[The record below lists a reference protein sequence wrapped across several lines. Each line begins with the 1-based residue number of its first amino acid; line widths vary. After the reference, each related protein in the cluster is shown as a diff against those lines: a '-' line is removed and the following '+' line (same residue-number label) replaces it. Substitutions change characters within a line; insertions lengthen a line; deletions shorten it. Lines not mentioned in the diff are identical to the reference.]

1 MIRCAAR
8 DDAMTRDTL
17 STLDLSERPGQRV
30 IWIRRVPHYQIDG
43 PVELRPGERPF
54 AAGPHHD
61 AYVCMVEN
69 SVSVIALRPAFAPGG
84 AKP

>member
-1 MIRCAAR
+1 VK
-8 DDAMTRDTL
+8 DSL
-17 STLDLSERPGQRV
+17 STLGLDERPGQC
-30 IWIRRVPHYQIDG
+30 ITWIRRVPHYQTDG
-43 PVELRPGERPF
+43 ALELRPGERPF

-61 AYVCMVEN
+61 AYVCMVES

>member
-1 MIRCAAR
+1 MK
-8 DDAMTRDTL
+8 RDTL
-17 STLDLSERPGQRV
+17 STLDLTERPGQRV
-30 IWIRRVPHYQIDG
+30 WHVRRVRHYQTDG
-43 PVELRPGERPF
+43 PVELRPGERVI

-61 AYVCMVEN
+61 AYGYMVES

>member
-1 MIRCAAR
+1 
-8 DDAMTRDTL
+8 MTRDTL
-17 STLDLSERPGQRV
+17 STLDLHERAGQR
-30 IWIRRVPHYQIDG
+30 IWPVRWVRHYQTDG
-43 PVELRPGERPF
+43 ALELRPGERPF

-61 AYVCMVEN
+61 AYVCMVES